1 MRTEY
6 RHKNGQYQPG
16 GLAGKLENILNWS
29 STRIE
34 LERIRRYN
42 VRRDDTRDISGKKK
56 NSEVD
61 KRKKYTVT
69 KLKNTKNKRMS

>member
-1 MRTEY
+1 M
-6 RHKNGQYQPG
+6 
-16 GLAGKLENILNWS
+16 LEEMTPEIF
-29 STRIE
+29 
-34 LERIRRYN
+34 LE
-42 VRRDDTRDISGKKK
+42 KK

>member
-56 NSEVD
+56 F
-61 KRKKYTVT
+61 
-69 KLKNTKNKRMS
+69 

>member
-1 MRTEY
+1 M
-6 RHKNGQYQPG
+6 
-16 GLAGKLENILNWS
+16 LEEMTPEIF
-29 STRIE
+29 
-34 LERIRRYN
+34 LE
-42 VRRDDTRDISGKKK
+42 KKK